1 MLISSSILTRLYNRI
16 YPGIRIRITFP
27 FMLVTLLIGGVG
39 AFVVSNLV
47 AGSIQERFTNQL
59 ADSARAAQ
67 NIVVDIER
75 QQLATLRIMV
85 FTDGIPEAI
94 NEHDVN
100 QLDDLIRPV
109 AQNGDVD
116 DVIVFDRRGDP
127 ILQLTRTEDNSVI
140 EYRRSFSS
148 ELSDF
153 QSVRRV
159 ISGEADRLGDK
170 YVDIMGEPP
179 DSIFYIS
186 APVIDEANRL
196 IGGISVGLSTDQLVR
211 RISNQ
216 ALSTIIIYDDQ
227 GVLLAETLRATDNS
241 PLMMSQ
247 SDYRDI
253 YTTVED
259 DSPID
264 EFEANGNPYQVMYVP
279 FYLRSEHIG
288 VMGVALPTN
297 FLVEQTATG
306 RTFLAGLF
314 SVLFV
319 MVIVV
324 GILTARTITRPVSRL
339 IDTTRAI
346 REGDLSRRVQ
356 LRVPDEL
363 GELGLSFDHMT
374 DELVSSY
381 HRISTLYDT
390 QVTETARR
398 EAVLASIGDPVI
410 VLDNHGQT
418 IFRNRAATQM
428 IDQAKRATNWTQIID
443 RMLRQAP
450 NLVDNPQRVYMGD
463 NIFDVIATPVLID
476 KENTLG
482 HVIVFR
488 NLTAI
493 LRAEQMKDQLMAQM
507 SHELRTPM
515 TAVRGYVDLVRMID
529 IEKLSE
535 SGAEFLEKA
544 VEGMSAMEMMLN
556 QVVDV
561 NAMMAN
567 RFNILPTEIDLV
579 DIFPLQLEEWRP
591 RLENKSQSFEI
602 IVEANELQVL
612 ADPIYI
618 TQVVDHLMSNAWN
631 YTRQQGSITAVLKRE
646 GDHAVLS
653 VSDTGV
659 GISEEEIGQIFD
671 RMFRG
676 EAAQAGDTDS
686 RGLGLGLY
694 ISKNI
699 VDAHHGTIDV
709 QSERHVGTTAT
720 VKLPLQVV

>member
-1 MLISSSILTRLYNRI
+1 MLISSSILIRLYNRI

-59 ADSARAAQ
+59 ADSARGAQ

-75 QQLATLRIMV
+75 QQLATLRLMV
-85 FTDGIPEAI
+85 FTDGVSEAI
-94 NEHDVN
+94 GERDINE
-100 QLDDLIRPV
+100 LDRLVRPV
-109 AQNGDVD
+109 AQNGEVD
-116 DVIVFDRRGDP
+116 DVIVFDRRGNL
-127 ILQLTRTEDNSVI
+127 ILQLTRTEDNNVI
-140 EYRRSFSS
+140 EYRRFFSS
-148 ELSDF
+148 ELSDLEGI
-153 QSVRRV
+153 RRV
-159 ISGEADRLGDK
+159 ITGEADTLGDK
-170 YVDIMGEPP
+170 YVDIFGEPP
-179 DSIFYIS
+179 DSVFYIS
-186 APVIDEANRL
+186 APVVDEANRL

-216 ALSTIIIYDDQ
+216 ALSTIILYDNQ
-227 GVLLAETLRATDNS
+227 GVLLAETLRASDNS
-241 PLMMSQ
+241 VLMMDRSEFGN
-247 SDYRDI
+247 I
-253 YTTVED
+253 YAEVED

-264 EFEANGNPYQVMYVP
+264 EFESNGNPYQVMYVP
-279 FYLRSEHIG
+279 FYLRSQHIG

-297 FLVEQTATG
+297 FLVERTATG

-314 SVLFV
+314 SALFV
-319 MVIVV
+319 TVIVV

-356 LRVPDEL
+356 LHVPDEL

-381 HRISTLYDT
+381 QRISTLYDT

-410 VLDNHGQT
+410 VLDDHGKT
-418 IFRNRAATQM
+418 IFRNRAASQM
-428 IDQAKRATNWTQIID
+428 FDQAKRASNWAQIID
-443 RMLRQAP
+443 RMLRQAS
-450 NLVDNPQRVYMGD
+450 NLVDNPQRVYMSD

-476 KENTLG
+476 EDSTLG

-488 NLTAI
+488 NLSAI

-529 IEKLSE
+529 LEKLSE
-535 SGAEFLEKA
+535 SGADFLEKA
-544 VEGMSAMEMMLN
+544 VEGMSSMEMMLN

-567 RFNILPTEIDLV
+567 RFNILPSDIDLV
-579 DIFPLQLEEWRP
+579 EIIPVQLEEWRP
-591 RLENKSQSFEI
+591 RLENKSQAFEI
-602 IVEANELQVL
+602 IVEADELQVL

-618 TQVVDHLMSNAWN
+618 TQLVDHLMSNAWH
-631 YTRQQGSITAVLKRE
+631 YTLREGSITAVLKRE
-646 GDHAVLS
+646 DGKAVFS

-659 GISEEEIGQIFD
+659 GISEQEMGQIYD

-676 EAAQAGDTDS
+676 EAAQAGETDS

-694 ISKNI
+694 IAKNI
-699 VDAHHGTIDV
+699 IDAHRGTLEV
-709 QSERHVGTTAT
+709 KSKRHVGTTAT

>member
-1 MLISSSILTRLYNRI
+1 
-16 YPGIRIRITFP
+16 
-27 FMLVTLLIGGVG
+27 
-39 AFVVSNLV
+39 
-47 AGSIQERFTNQL
+47 
-59 ADSARAAQ
+59 
-67 NIVVDIER
+67 VD
-75 QQLATLRIMV
+75 V
-85 FTDGIPEAI
+85 
-94 NEHDVN
+94 
-100 QLDDLIRPV
+100 
-109 AQNGDVD
+109 
-116 DVIVFDRRGDP
+116 
-127 ILQLTRTEDNSVI
+127 
-140 EYRRSFSS
+140 
-148 ELSDF
+148 
-153 QSVRRV
+153 
-159 ISGEADRLGDK
+159 LGDK
-170 YVDIMGEPP
+170 YVDIVGEPP
-179 DSIFYIS
+179 ESVFYIS

-227 GVLLAETLRATDNS
+227 GVLLAETLRASDNAV
-241 PLMMSQ
+241 LMMDQ
-247 SDYRDI
+247 SEYQDI
-253 YTTVED
+253 YTTVEN

-264 EFEANGNPYQVMYVP
+264 EFEVNGNPYQVMYVP

-314 SVLFV
+314 SALFV
-319 MVIVV
+319 TVIIV

-381 HRISTLYDT
+381 QRISTLYDT

-410 VLDNHGQT
+410 VLDDHGKT
-418 IFRNRAATQM
+418 IFRNRAAGQM
-428 IDQAKRATNWTQIID
+428 IDEAKRATNWAQIID
-443 RMLRQAP
+443 RMLGQAST
-450 NLVDNPQRVYMGD
+450 LVENPQRVYMGD

-476 KENTLG
+476 EENTLG

-529 IEKLSE
+529 LEKLSE
-535 SGAEFLEKA
+535 SGADFLEKA
-544 VEGMSAMEMMLN
+544 VEGMSAMESMLN

-567 RFNILPTEIDLV
+567 RFNILPADIDLV
-579 DIFPLQLEEWRP
+579 EIIPSQLEEWRP
-591 RLENKSQSFEI
+591 RLEKKSQSFEI
-602 IVEANELQVL
+602 IVEVDELQVL

-631 YTRQQGSITAVLKRE
+631 YTLREGSITAVLKRE
-646 GDHAVLS
+646 GDHAVFS
-653 VSDTGV
+653 IKDTGV
-659 GISEEEIGQIFD
+659 GISEEEIGQIYD

-676 EAAQAGDTDS
+676 GAAQAGDTDS

-699 VDAHHGTIDV
+699 IDAHHGAIEV
-709 QSERHVGTTAT
+709 RSERHVGTTAT